1 MVSNNN
7 LKPTLDKVL
16 PVVEKLPIEEKAKL
30 VQRLV
35 GEQSGLNVV
44 FSNRLLLGSVI
55 MLINMMSRDELSKIL
70 EAIANRFTAEGS

>member
-16 PVVEKLPIEEKAKL
+16 PVVEKLPIEEKARL

-70 EAIANRFTAEGS
+70 EAIANRFTVEGS